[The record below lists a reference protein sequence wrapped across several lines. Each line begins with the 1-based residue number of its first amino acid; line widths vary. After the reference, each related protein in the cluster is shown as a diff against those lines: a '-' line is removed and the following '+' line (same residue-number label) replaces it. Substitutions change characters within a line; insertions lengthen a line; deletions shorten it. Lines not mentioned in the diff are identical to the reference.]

1 MGRLED
7 VREYLSGR
15 RDVVRDAETRLGALL
30 AKYET
35 FFQEVSRAREHELDQ
50 LVAVTLSDLSS
61 LPGWYRE
68 AVERI
73 RPEVEAELKAR
84 RRKLGER
91 RDALLKEA
99 EALREASADA
109 EAALAEAGR
118 EVDAR
123 ESELEEALRRLE
135 GEIAGLDARIRSLSR
150 GLGFLTNWARMRPL
164 ARRRRRADDERREL
178 AARLEA
184 LRAQWAERLGKTR
197 EAEERRR
204 TEWIAKETDAAAV
217 AARLEALELEAPRI
231 VARSVV
237 ERVLGERE
245 GRLPEGG
252 PERPCPR
259 CGMPNPEAASFCR
272 TCALRLAPDREDF
285 AGSVEEIAEL
295 EIHHRRFA
303 DGMKAAQETL
313 ALVRGIRAGLEAL
326 IRSVDGMI
334 EARDEHGLGELDLEV
349 PASSVAYGALFDGI
363 AAVVREGSRLHPRTF
378 ARRIREVTEGR
389 TSREELTAY
398 FEAIGN
404 ELSRAAG
411 ERWD

>member
-7 VREYLSGR
+7 VREYLAGR
-15 RDVVRDAETRLGALL
+15 LDVVREAETRLGALL

-50 LVAVTLSDLSS
+50 LVEATLADPAS

-68 AVERI
+68 AVDRV
-73 RPEVEAELKAR
+73 RPEVEAELAAR
-84 RRKLGER
+84 RRELGQR
-91 RDALLKEA
+91 RDALLEEA
-99 EALREASADA
+99 EALREASARG

-118 EVDAR
+118 ERDAR
-123 ESELEEALRRLE
+123 ESELEDALRRLE

-164 ARRRRRADDERREL
+164 ARRRRKADAERREL
-178 AARLEA
+178 AAKLEA
-184 LRAQWAERLGKTR
+184 LRTAWAAELSRAR

-204 TEWIAKETDAAAV
+204 TEWVAKETDAAAV

-231 VARSVV
+231 VARTVV
-237 ERVLGERE
+237 ERVLGGRE

-252 PERPCPR
+252 SERPCPR

-295 EIHHRRFA
+295 EVHHGRFA
-303 DGMKAAQETL
+303 EGMKAAQEAL

-326 IRSVDGMI
+326 VKSVDGMI
-334 EARDEHGLGELDLEV
+334 EARDGHGLGELDLEV
-349 PASSVAYGALFDGI
+349 PASSVAYGALFDEI
-363 AAVVREGSRLHPRTF
+363 AAVAGEGSRLHPREF

-389 TSREELTAY
+389 TSKEELAAY